1 MHRSHNCGEL
11 NIKNVNQKVVLSG
24 WVQNIRD
31 LGGMIFIDL
40 RDRYGITQLTV
51 DINQNENLFQKAK
64 NIGREFVLKI
74 NGIVQERT
82 NKNKKINTGEI
93 EIIVNKINILSES
106 ETPPFTIEENTDGG
120 EEMRLKHRYLDLR
133 RKTMSENIILRYI
146 Y

>member
-11 NIKNVNQKVVLSG
+11 NIKNINQEVVLSG

-51 DINQNENLFQKAK
+51 DINENESLFQKAK
-64 NIGREFVLKI
+64 NIGREFVLKT

-82 NKNKKINTGEI
+82 NSKY
-93 EIIVNKINILSES
+93 
-106 ETPPFTIEENTDGG
+106 FFF
-120 EEMRLKHRYLDLR
+120 
-133 RKTMSENIILRYI
+133 
-146 Y
+146 